1 MDGGGRVGTH
11 RRTGLPAE
19 EGPARGSTQPPLWS
33 RCSLVCCS
41 VSPLHVLDCSNS
53 ISWALT
59 ECLPNARP
67 FPRLFG
73 QEAGRVRHRSCS
85 CWGSWPGRT
94 ERQVRERTRPPR
106 NGVMPPDRTRACAS
120 GGLSQER
127 CFLPAPRGWRARREL
142 GRFSE
147 EVNAERRSKRVW
159 EGSRSR

>member
-1 MDGGGRVGTH
+1 MGTH

-53 ISWALT
+53 ISRALT
-59 ECLPNARP
+59 ECPPNARP

-106 NGVMPPDRTRACAS
+106 NGVMPPDRTRGLCFGRTESGTVLSACPK
-120 GGLSQER
+120 GLEGAEGVGEILRRGER
-127 CFLPAPRGWRARREL
+127 
-142 GRFSE
+142 
-147 EVNAERRSKRVW
+147 
-159 EGSRSR
+159 